1 MKNNT
6 KITLA
11 LAVIGTAV
19 IVSCA
24 VQRMK
29 TRRMVA
35 KISDEGYET
44 AHDIL
49 YPDRSLTGKKL
60 HFGPVLPD

>member
-1 MKNNT
+1 MKNST

-11 LAVIGTAV
+11 LVAVSTAV
-19 IVSCA
+19 IVSCEL
-24 VQRMK
+24 QRLK

-44 AHDIL
+44 AQDIL
-49 YPDRSLTGKKL
+49 YPGRIVAGKKL

>member
-1 MKNNT
+1 MKNST

-11 LAVIGTAV
+11 LAAISTAV
-19 IVSCA
+19 IVSYA
-24 VQRMK
+24 MQRLK

-44 AHDIL
+44 AQDIL
-49 YPDRSLTGKKL
+49 YPGRIVTGKKL
-60 HFGPVLPD
+60 HYGPVLPD

>member
-1 MKNNT
+1 MKNST

-11 LAVIGTAV
+11 LAAISMTV

-24 VQRMK
+24 VRRVK

-44 AHDIL
+44 AQDIL
-49 YPDRSLTGKKL
+49 YPDRSLKGKKL
-60 HFGPVLPD
+60 HYGPVLPD